1 VASQCL
7 AFASVRCISAVPSK
21 AFFFPPFFFSGDRK
35 QGDLGALEAGRSDKM
50 NAPKI
55 EERVFL
61 LPDED
66 K

>member
-1 VASQCL
+1 MLSLLICTVHLDRPFKSIFL
-7 AFASVRCISAVPSK
+7 SS
-21 AFFFPPFFFSGDRK
+21 PFFLFCVQEGEE
-35 QGDLGALEAGRSDKM
+35 GELEAGSDKM

>member
-21 AFFFPPFFFSGDRK
+21 SFFFLRFFFSGRK
-35 QGDLGALEAGRSDKM
+35 QGDLGASEAGRSDKM